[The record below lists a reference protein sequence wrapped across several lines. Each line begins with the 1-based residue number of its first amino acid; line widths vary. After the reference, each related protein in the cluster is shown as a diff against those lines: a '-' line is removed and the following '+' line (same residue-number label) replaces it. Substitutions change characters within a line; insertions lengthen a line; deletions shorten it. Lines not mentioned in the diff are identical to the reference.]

1 MSLIQTSEPVDGAA
15 WLRLRKQ
22 LMAAGH
28 RRLVLIE
35 GDRQAAVA
43 WLRALFDR
51 WPEGDALA
59 GVWSGPADESPCS
72 ELCAIRPVEGRQWLG
87 GELDLVVWDG
97 WHGNPPDSLAAL
109 AGTLK
114 AGGLLFWLMP
124 PLAQWAGFDDPDYRR
139 TGLDGADDHPFAAR
153 MSELLASSPD
163 VIRVDPQQ
171 GGVVDLPAVPVPQTP
186 FEIME
191 SGDQRRLVD
200 NLVQTGQGRRRRP
213 LVITA
218 DRGRGKSAALGM
230 AAIKLLEQG
239 RRQVMVT
246 APTEESVA
254 TLFRHARL
262 AAGDSGYTDTPEG
275 DVVLANG
282 GRLSYLTPDQL
293 LDGKPDA
300 ELVMVDEAAAIP
312 ANRLARILL
321 GWPRVVFASTVHGYE
336 GAGRGFAI
344 RFRKVLD
351 TQTPQWRKTTLKT
364 PIRWSGSDPL
374 EPLIARLFLLDA
386 DAPAE
391 VPESGEVSI
400 ERWSPAHA
408 SEQDLAEA
416 FGLLINAHYRTTPA
430 DLRQWV
436 DDPDAISWRLTING
450 QLAGV
455 LWAAREGG
463 LSPEL
468 AGQVMRGSRRL
479 RGHLLPQSLANHS
492 GFAEAASRSWLRVVR
507 IAVSEQCRFRGLGKQ
522 LVARAAEYAEA
533 AGYDGLG
540 TSFGGSEALIRFWQ
554 RAGLTL
560 VRAGMKRE
568 ASSGEYPVQML
579 VGTSDGARALVSKLN
594 DRLSEH
600 WPTLV
605 PLNWRDMEPGVLR
618 LMTAELATS
627 VALSEDDVRD
637 LHSFADGYRGFE
649 LTVPVLRKVSLTQGF
664 SSILAVSD
672 DADLWCRR
680 VTQGWSW
687 PELQHAGLC
696 RGQKDGETRLRQ
708 LTGKLLQQSRNL

>member
-1 MSLIQTSEPVDGAA
+1 MNGAA
-15 WLRLRKQ
+15 WLRFRQQ
-22 LMAAGH
+22 LMTAGH

-43 WLRALFDR
+43 WLRALFEQ

-59 GVWSGPADESPCS
+59 GVWSGPANESPCS
-72 ELCAIRPVEGRQWLG
+72 ELSAIRPVEGRQWLG
-87 GELDLVVWDG
+87 RELDIVVWDG

-124 PLAQWAGFDDPDYRR
+124 PLDQWSGFDDPDYRR
-139 TGLDGADDHPFAAR
+139 TGLDGVDAHPFAAR
-153 MSELLASSPD
+153 MSAILASSPD
-163 VIRVDPQQ
+163 VIRVNPGR
-171 GGVVDLPAVPVPQTP
+171 GGVVDLPAMPVPQTP
-186 FEIME
+186 FEIRE
-191 SGDQRRLVD
+191 SGDQRCLID

-218 DRGRGKSAALGM
+218 DRGRGKSAALGI

-239 RRQVMVT
+239 RRHVVVT
-246 APTEESVA
+246 APTKEAVA

-275 DVVLANG
+275 GVVLTNG
-282 GRLSYLTPDQL
+282 GRLSYLPPDQL
-293 LDGKPDA
+293 LTGKPEA

-344 RFRKVLD
+344 RFHKVLD
-351 TQTPQWRKTTLKT
+351 TQTPQWRKATLKT

-391 VPESGEVSI
+391 VPESGEILI
-400 ERWSPAHA
+400 ERWTPAQA
-408 SEQDLAEA
+408 SEQDLEEA

-430 DLRQWV
+430 DLRQWL
-436 DDPDAISWRLTING
+436 DDPDAINWRLTING

-468 AGQVMRGSRRL
+468 AGQVMRGTRRL

-492 GFAEAASRSWLRVVR
+492 GFSEAASRSWLRVVR

-522 LVARAAEYAEA
+522 LVTKAVEHAGAN
-533 AGYDGLG
+533 GYDGLG
-540 TSFGGSEALIRFWQ
+540 TSFGGSEELIRFWQ
-554 RAGLTL
+554 SAGLAL

-579 VGTSDGARALVSKLN
+579 LGTSDGARALVSKLN
-594 DRLSEH
+594 GRLSEH

-605 PLNWRDMEPGVLR
+605 PLYWRDMEPGVLR
-618 LMTAELATS
+618 LMTAELATN

-637 LHSFADGYRGFE
+637 LRSFADGYRGFE
-649 LTVPVLRKVSLTQGF
+649 LMVPVLRKVSLAQGF
-664 SSILAVSD
+664 SGILAASD
-672 DADLWCRR
+672 DADLWCRK
-680 VTQGWSW
+680 VIQGWSW
-687 PELQHAGLC
+687 PELQHGGLC

-708 LTGKLLQQSRNL
+708 LTGKLLQHSRNL